1 MDLILPFKK
10 GDFAESKS
18 FIDGY
23 KCAWFRC
30 KINDMRVTE
39 TGSFQYLLEYLDYP
53 DEEKTWTEV
62 FEKNPAYGKR
72 NSNVVRERECMLRP
86 SYPEL
91 YWGDQVP
98 EQFPKSNVIVSV
110 CDTPKVG
117 DLVEWLSEGSYW
129 TAKVTKLLSE
139 DMVKVQ
145 LLKPPIGEGGSYT
158 AYCKD
163 IRPALDWCLEKGW
176 TVPLSQANGRCWHAA
191 RLIHHKSD
199 TEMSGSD
206 EESTSDDDEEEA
218 QKSLKRASN
227 SSQEAPGSNL
237 EITSDTTS
245 SSRINSQTA
254 TIATTKGISRS
265 SPETGSVTRPY
276 KE

>member
-1 MDLILPFKK
+1 
-10 GDFAESKS
+10 
-18 FIDGY
+18 
-23 KCAWFRC
+23 
-30 KINDMRVTE
+30 
-39 TGSFQYLLEYLDYP
+39 
-53 DEEKTWTEV
+53 
-62 FEKNPAYGKR
+62 
-72 NSNVVRERECMLRP
+72 VVRERECMLRP

-265 SPETGSVTRPY
+265 SPVSISTGP
-276 KE
+276 